1 MNLKQFKFF
10 WNHGSSREMGPSS
23 SRTHGSWGK
32 WMFFIHILQTFF
44 QIFIQYVLFIHD
56 MQTFFQLFIHITQH
70 FFSTFHCEMLR
81 YIDENYIMDESW
93 WQMMAWY
100 QWKVAQWMKSWKIIA
115 TGPTFTHFLLT
126 TWLGLSSSHSL
137 NKLQLLIFMDHN

>member
-1 MNLKQFKFF
+1 MVPQGKWAQVLQEPTVLGANGCFSSIFCKHFFKFSF
-10 WNHGSSREMGPSS
+10 NMGFSSMICKP
-23 SRTHGSWGK
+23 
-32 WMFFIHILQTFF
+32 FFNFSFILRN
-44 QIFIQYVLFIHD
+44 IFL
-56 MQTFFQLFIHITQH
+56 QLFIHITQH
-70 FFSTFHCEMLR
+70 FFSTFHCEMLC

-93 WQMMAWY
+93 RQMMAWY

-115 TGPTFTHFLLT
+115 SGPTFTHFLLA